1 MHLSTSIIA
10 SLALILPSLAL
21 PASNPGKDA
30 VPGESPLFV
39 NYGGKKTPLNPE
51 YTRVIPATKHGAP
64 QSDDLLFQNLL
75 SAEWI
80 IYSFYQEAVETFSTA
95 DFVKLGLPNS
105 TYQRITE
112 LRDNEAGHVRI
123 FQDQISDY
131 SLKPGP
137 CRYDFGMGNSTEIFL
152 ALQVYIEV
160 SSMAFLT
167 GLVREAKIDMSKSA
181 LVAIAE
187 VETRHNVWS
196 LIDVWNVSPFSGP
209 ADTIYPYANQI
220 LDSTNAFVLPGSCPA
235 QNPVYPSPRQN
246 LPQMAFS
253 KNSTTGRPGSKI
265 QFVFSDATNQPSF
278 ERSQKYYAVFY
289 HGVDVISVPFN
300 PVDNTSTIPR
310 QFDSTSIIIAAIAD
324 QPDAPTE
331 DSVVA
336 GPLIMLEQPGTLTL
350 KEPNAV

>member
-1 MHLSTSIIA
+1 MHLSSSIIA
-10 SLALILPSLAL
+10 SLALVLPSLAL
-21 PASNPGKDA
+21 PSPSQAKDS
-30 VPGESPLFV
+30 VPGESSLFV
-39 NYGGKKTPLNPE
+39 SYSGKKTPLDPE

-64 QSDDLLFQNLL
+64 QPDDLLFQNLL

-80 IYSFYQEAVETFSTA
+80 IYSFYQEAVENFSTA
-95 DFVKLGLPNS
+95 DFVKLGLPNT
-105 TYQRITE
+105 TYQRVTE

-137 CRYDFGMGNSTEIFL
+137 CRYAFGLGNSTDTFL
-152 ALQVYIEV
+152 TLQVYIEV

-167 GLVREAKIDMSKSA
+167 GLVREAKTNMSKSA
-181 LVAIAE
+181 LMAIAE

-209 ADTIYPYANQI
+209 ADTIYPYSNQI

-246 LPQMAFS
+246 LPQLAFS
-253 KNSTTGRPGSKI
+253 KKSTTGRPGSRI
-265 QFVFSDATNQPSF
+265 QFVFSDPNNQPSF
-278 ERSQKYYAVFY
+278 GRSRDYYAVFF
-289 HGVDVISVPFN
+289 HGVDTISVPFN
-300 PVDNTSTIPR
+300 PVDNTSTIPK
-310 QFDSTSIIIAAIAD
+310 QFDPTSIIIAVIAD
-324 QPDAPTE
+324 QPGAPTE
-331 DSVVA
+331 HSVVA